1 MRRLMLTLAVTVLTA
16 AGCSSSEPL
25 AFDLSHPMEPP
36 EAPFTVSGPA
46 ADEGIV
52 CSVGMWVEN
61 RMEDMEGNEL
71 TEGGWADI
79 FDNAVATGSVAE
91 GKGYKTFVCGDDSG
105 SITISDHAALD
116 FGVLDMET
124 FGQGETA
131 WGTWTIEGT
140 GDYEAL
146 SGSGDI
152 VVMWDEMKFHYKGEV
167 EG

>member
-52 CSVGMWVEN
+52 CSVGMWVED

-71 TEGGWADI
+71 TEGGVGGYLRQRRRNG
-79 FDNAVATGSVAE
+79 FGGRRE
-91 GKGYKTFVCGDDSG
+91 GLQDVC
-105 SITISDHAALD
+105 
-116 FGVLDMET
+116 V
-124 FGQGETA
+124 
-131 WGTWTIEGT
+131 W
-140 GDYEAL
+140 
-146 SGSGDI
+146 
-152 VVMWDEMKFHYKGEV
+152 
-167 EG
+167 